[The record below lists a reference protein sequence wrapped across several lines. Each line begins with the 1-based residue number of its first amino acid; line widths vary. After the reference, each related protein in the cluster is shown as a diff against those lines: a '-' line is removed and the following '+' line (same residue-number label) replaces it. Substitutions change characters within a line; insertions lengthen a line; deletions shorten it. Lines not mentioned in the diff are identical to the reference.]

1 MPLVLLVLYI
11 ICNFDFSGY
20 YLWRILGCNRVWYTI
35 EKVFDKN
42 NLRECDNCIM
52 LNIII
57 F

>member
-42 NLRECDNCIM
+42 N
-52 LNIII
+52 
-57 F
+57 